1 MCLLNEI
8 NAHSSPLRW
17 FENTEKV
24 STDNKEGENI
34 MEYNYLDAVKED
46 VRNYIDEN
54 KDEIL
59 EAVNYEEGEDVDDY
73 MDEIAEYLNDTL
85 WAYDGVTGN
94 ASGSYWFNAW
104 KAEEAICH
112 NLDELEEAC
121 DELGSDMGEVLKQGA
136 ESADVTIR
144 CYLLGRA
151 ISEELDEN
159 GF

>member
-1 MCLLNEI
+1 
-8 NAHSSPLRW
+8 
-17 FENTEKV
+17 
-24 STDNKEGENI
+24 

-59 EAVNYEEGEDVDDY
+59 KAVNYEEGEDIADY
-73 MDEIAEYLNDTL
+73 MDEIVKYLNDTL
-85 WAYDGVTGN
+85 WSYDGVTGN

-121 DELGSDMGEVLKQGA
+121 DELGYNMDDVLKHRGT
-136 ESADVTIR
+136 EIADVIIR
-144 CYLLGRA
+144 CYLLERA
-151 ISEELDEN
+151 IAEELEEN

>member
-1 MCLLNEI
+1 
-8 NAHSSPLRW
+8 
-17 FENTEKV
+17 
-24 STDNKEGENI
+24 

-46 VRNYIDEN
+46 VRDYIDEN
-54 KDEIL
+54 KDKIL
-59 EAVNYEEGEDVDDY
+59 EAVNYEEGEDIADY
-73 MDEIAEYLNDTL
+73 IDEIAEYLNDTL

-121 DELGSDMGEVLKQGA
+121 DEFGYNMGDVLKHGGA

-151 ISEELDEN
+151 IAEELEEN

>member
-1 MCLLNEI
+1 
-8 NAHSSPLRW
+8 
-17 FENTEKV
+17 
-24 STDNKEGENI
+24 

-54 KDEIL
+54 REDIL
-59 EAVNYEEGEDVDDY
+59 DKMGCMDGENPADY
-73 MDEIAEYLNDTL
+73 TDEIAEYLNEIL
-85 WAYDGVTGN
+85 WTEDSVTGN

-121 DELGSDMGEVLKQGA
+121 NELGSDMGEVLKQGA

-151 ISEELDEN
+151 IAEELEEN
-159 GF
+159 GV